1 MAAPYLLVLQHHILD
16 SRTRV
21 IAPLVPSVTPTGTLL
36 APHIPVG
43 RLVYR
48 VMLLDHTA
56 IPIALLAE
64 IVDAPRVDDAVISA
78 GLDAIF
84 RGYPVEI
91 TTP

>member
-1 MAAPYLLVLQHHILD
+1 
-16 SRTRV
+16 
-21 IAPLVPSVTPTGTLL
+21 VTPTGTLL
-36 APHIPVG
+36 APRIPVG
-43 RLVYR
+43 RMMYR
-48 VMLLDHTA
+48 VMLLDLTS
-56 IPIALLAE
+56 IPIALLAD